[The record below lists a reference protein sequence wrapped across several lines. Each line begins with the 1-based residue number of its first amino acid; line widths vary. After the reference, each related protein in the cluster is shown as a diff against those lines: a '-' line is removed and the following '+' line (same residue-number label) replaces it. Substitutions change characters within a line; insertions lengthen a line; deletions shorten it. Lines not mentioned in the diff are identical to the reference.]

1 MMRGLRVGVLFAVY
15 TVVGYGGDYAVGLLA
30 QEAQTRFGTEMA
42 QLVALGESEAP
53 SVVVVDVRPTI
64 VSRVRVRH
72 GAECSYEAER
82 EISVAADASGVLSV
96 EAGSGELHVEGRDG
110 LEEIVVVGM
119 LCASH
124 EESLEEMDV
133 SIDRA
138 GDGEVVIQTMY
149 PSDRNDT
156 HGRRVA
162 RIDLT
167 VLMPK
172 GMTVDIDDSSGGID
186 VSGTGDLS
194 VDDSSGDLRVQD
206 VDGWLRIDDSSGS
219 VDVQNVSGDVDI
231 DDGSGGLELRMI
243 GGSLHLRDG
252 SGGIEATGI
261 DGDVV
266 VESDGSGGIDVRD
279 VGGDFV
285 VALDGSGG
293 IRHSGV
299 EGRVDVPPK
308 RR

>member
-1 MMRGLRVGVLFAVY
+1 MMRALRVGALFAAY
-15 TVVGYGGDYAVGLLA
+15 TVIGYGGDYAVGLLA
-30 QEAQTRFGTEMA
+30 PGAQARFGTDMA
-42 QLVALGESEAP
+42 QLVTLGESEAP
-53 SVVVVDVRPTI
+53 MVVVVDVQPTI

-72 GAECSYEAER
+72 GDECAYEVER
-82 EISVAADASGVLSV
+82 EFSVAADASGMLSLEV
-96 EAGSGELHVEGRDG
+96 GSGELHVEGREG

-124 EESLEEMDV
+124 EEYLDEMDV
-133 SIDRA
+133 SIERSN
-138 GDGEVVIQTMY
+138 GGEVVIQAMY

-156 HGRRVA
+156 HGRSVA

-167 VLMPK
+167 VLMPR

-194 VDDSSGDLRVQD
+194 VDDSSGDLRVHD
-206 VDGWLRIDDSSGS
+206 VDGSLRIDDSSGS
-219 VDVQNVSGDVDI
+219 LDVQNVSGDVEI

-243 GGSLHLRDG
+243 GGSVHLRDG
-252 SGGIEATGI
+252 SGGIEATRI

-285 VALDGSGG
+285 VSRDGSGG

-299 EGRVDVPPK
+299 EGRIDVPRK